1 MLLLRHCQS
10 NDRASWGS
18 TSRCVRNSKRQ
29 WERWCVK
36 MDILKS
42 EFERSYMSDNQ
53 KNARNKKVLYG
64 IIALLGV
71 VIVVLGIYVYN
82 LSNRSTTT
90 IVTAPTK
97 SASSEKAS
105 SSTKKYVEGKDY
117 KITYSNT
124 NLIDKATIQKGL
136 KASYL
141 TDNNDLMNTDE
152 QTGSNM
158 AKIEVYYNKDKN
170 LLVERLFKNGYQGNQ
185 DSARV
190 VYDISQGKIPDNG
203 ADTDSHYLDLPL
215 VYTWEKLTK

>member
-1 MLLLRHCQS
+1 
-10 NDRASWGS
+10 
-18 TSRCVRNSKRQ
+18 
-29 WERWCVK
+29 

-71 VIVVLGIYVYN
+71 VIIVLGIYVYN

-105 SSTKKYVEGKDY
+105 SSTKKYVAGKDY

-141 TDNNDLMNTDE
+141 TDINDLMNTDE

-170 LLVERLFKNGYQGNQ
+170 LLVENLFKNGHSSNE
-185 DSARV
+185 ATTAV
-190 VYDISQGKIPDNG
+190 VYDLNNNQIVNSGVNY
-203 ADTDSHYLDLPL
+203 DTNYQPSWL
-215 VYTWEKLTK
+215 VYTWKRLTK

>member
-1 MLLLRHCQS
+1 
-10 NDRASWGS
+10 
-18 TSRCVRNSKRQ
+18 
-29 WERWCVK
+29 

>member
-1 MLLLRHCQS
+1 
-10 NDRASWGS
+10 
-18 TSRCVRNSKRQ
+18 
-29 WERWCVK
+29 

-105 SSTKKYVEGKDY
+105 SSTKKYIEGKDY

-141 TDNNDLMNTDE
+141 TDINDLMNTDE

-170 LLVERLFKNGYQGNQ
+170 LLVERLFKNGYKG
-185 DSARV
+185 DEDTTRV
-190 VYDISQGKIPDNG
+190 VYDITQGKIPDNG
-203 ADTDSHYLDLPL
+203 ADTNVYYQPSWL
-215 VYTWEKLTK
+215 VYTWEKLAK

>member
-1 MLLLRHCQS
+1 
-10 NDRASWGS
+10 
-18 TSRCVRNSKRQ
+18 
-29 WERWCVK
+29 

-71 VIVVLGIYVYN
+71 VIIVLGSYVYN

-105 SSTKKYVEGKDY
+105 SSIKKYVEGKDY

-124 NLIDKATIQKGL
+124 NLISKEQINKALGANYLNDIDSLMSTKKPSGL
-136 KASYL
+136 
-141 TDNNDLMNTDE
+141 D
-152 QTGSNM
+152 M
-158 AKIEVYYNKDKN
+158 AKVEVYYNKDKN
-170 LLVERLFKNGYQGNQ
+170 LLIENLFKNGHS
-185 DSARV
+185 DSEATTAV
-190 VYDISQGKIPDNG
+190 VYDLKNNQIVNSGVNY
-203 ADTDSHYLDLPL
+203 DTNYQPSWL
-215 VYTWEKLTK
+215 VYTWEKLAK

>member
-1 MLLLRHCQS
+1 MDLTKRDVREITMSKDIKKQKLLDDVKDEKPVKSKILTLPILIIGFLVVVFGAYMLYAMTHKHVTS
-10 NDRASWGS
+10 KTETS
-18 TSRCVRNSKRQ
+18 T
-29 WERWCVK
+29 VK
-36 MDILKS
+36 TSI
-42 EFERSYMSDNQ
+42 N
-53 KNARNKKVLYG
+53 
-64 IIALLGV
+64 
-71 VIVVLGIYVYN
+71 
-82 LSNRSTTT
+82 
-90 IVTAPTK
+90 
-97 SASSEKAS
+97 SEKAS
-105 SSTKKYVEGKDY
+105 SSTKKYVAGKDY
-117 KITYSNT
+117 KVTYSNT

-141 TDNNDLMNTDE
+141 TDINDLMNADQ

-170 LLVERLFKNGYQGNQ
+170 LLVERLFKNGYSGNQ

>member
-1 MLLLRHCQS
+1 
-10 NDRASWGS
+10 
-18 TSRCVRNSKRQ
+18 
-29 WERWCVK
+29 

-53 KNARNKKVLYG
+53 KNARKKKVLDG

-71 VIVVLGIYVYN
+71 VIIVLGIYVYN
-82 LSNRSTTT
+82 LSNRSITT

-105 SSTKKYVEGKDY
+105 SSTKKYVAGKDY

-141 TDNNDLMNTDE
+141 TDINDLMNTDE

-170 LLVERLFKNGYQGNQ
+170 LLVENLFKNGHSSNE
-185 DSARV
+185 ATTAV
-190 VYDISQGKIPDNG
+190 VYDLKNNQIVNSGVNY
-203 ADTDSHYLDLPL
+203 DTNYQPSWI
-215 VYTWEKLTK
+215 VYTWERLTK

>member
-1 MLLLRHCQS
+1 
-10 NDRASWGS
+10 
-18 TSRCVRNSKRQ
+18 
-29 WERWCVK
+29 

-71 VIVVLGIYVYN
+71 VIIVLGIYVYN

-105 SSTKKYVEGKDY
+105 SSTKKYVAGKDY

-141 TDNNDLMNTDE
+141 TDINDLMNTDE

-170 LLVERLFKNGYQGNQ
+170 LLVERLFKNGYKGNQ